1 MSDREK
7 GTHALKPWLY
17 KFVGILVSVF
27 FVYLAVRQVD
37 VSESVR
43 ALGDVKPLWLAAAA
57 LVYLASYPVRALR
70 WRRILW
76 DQKALSLRQTLVP
89 LFVGYMANNL
99 LPARAGELYRTHFLG
114 RRVRMSR
121 SGALA
126 SIVVERTFDG
136 LMLVLFILLTF
147 LLFPEEQ
154 FLGTTALVLG
164 LGFVIL
170 AAGIAF
176 YVLLSG
182 SNHEIVDRG
191 IGLLPERFEKVVGER
206 LRLFL
211 RGMRGV
217 STVGVAAE
225 VGAYTA
231 VAWGLEVLAYTL
243 AVLAFGVALPLAG
256 YFLLYTLAALGTTL
270 PSGPA
275 YIGPYQYAFVLALGV
290 FAVSRETALA
300 VSVGAQVTLLGSV
313 TVIGLLLLWREQ
325 LRGGLLPDQEKSKEK
340 TVA

>member
-1 MSDREK
+1 M
-7 GTHALKPWLY
+7 
-17 KFVGILVSVF
+17 V
-27 FVYLAVRQVD
+27 FVYLAIRRVD
-37 VSESVR
+37 ISESAK
-43 ALGDVKPLWLAAAA
+43 ALGGVKPLWLVGAA

-76 DQKALSLRQTLVP
+76 NQKELSLRQTLVP

-114 RRVRMSR
+114 RRARMSR

-136 LMLVLFILLTF
+136 LMLVFFILLTF

-154 FLGTTALVLG
+154 LLGTAALITG
-164 LGFVIL
+164 LGVTIL
-170 AAGIAF
+170 AVGIAF
-176 YVLLSG
+176 YVFLSSG
-182 SNHEIVDRG
+182 DQGVVDLVV
-191 IGLLPERFEKVVGER
+191 GLLPRRFEKTIGER
-206 LRLFL
+206 LKLFL

-217 STVGVAAE
+217 STAGVAAE
-225 VGAYTA
+225 VVAYTA
-231 VAWGLEVLAYTL
+231 VAWGLELFAYTL
-243 AVLAFGVALPLAG
+243 AVLAFGVVLPPAG
-256 YFLLYTLAALGTTL
+256 YFLLYTLAALSTTL

-275 YIGPYQYAFVLALGV
+275 YVGPYQYAFVLALGV

-300 VSVGAQVTLLGSV
+300 VSVGAQVALLGSV

-325 LRGGLLPDQEKSKEK
+325 LRGGLLPDREKPKEKS
-340 TVA
+340 VA